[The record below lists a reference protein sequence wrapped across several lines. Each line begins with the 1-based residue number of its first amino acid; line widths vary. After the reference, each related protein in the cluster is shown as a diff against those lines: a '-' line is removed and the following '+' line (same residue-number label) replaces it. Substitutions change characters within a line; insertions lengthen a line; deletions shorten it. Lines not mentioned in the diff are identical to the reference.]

1 MWPRVIWKS
10 ANKNRLIAD
19 PDIEIGIQGFQNYVK
34 SDNSFSLVAK
44 MVKNLPAM
52 HKTQVPSFGQ
62 EGPLDRGMATHSSIF
77 AWSIPWTKE
86 PGQLQSMGLQRVD
99 TTERPLM
106 ISSFYYWVVLNV
118 LFVPYNILKCQI
130 FYFFSSCDFHFFL

>member
-1 MWPRVIWKS
+1 MKRNKKMWPRVIWKS

-77 AWSIPWTKE
+77 AWRIAWTEE
-86 PGQLQSMGLQRVD
+86 PGRLQLDM
-99 TTERPLM
+99 TETHTL
-106 ISSFYYWVVLNV
+106 L
-118 LFVPYNILKCQI
+118 
-130 FYFFSSCDFHFFL
+130 DFKNSIDLYS